1 MHREMVNETVMPLV
15 RGFAHY
21 GGLTWCLSV
30 VGMGLVAAGQLRL
43 AGLAWFGLG
52 AGAVGVAFAR
62 ATDKKQLKFENV
74 RRQLNEEEIDFLF
87 GHLPYLA
94 LGLLTLWRCDRRKR

>member
-1 MHREMVNETVMPLV
+1 MPIV
-15 RGFAHY
+15 RSFAHY
-21 GGLTWCLSV
+21 GGLTWCLSFG
-30 VGMGLVAAGQLRL
+30 GMLLAAFGQRRL

-62 ATDKKQLKFENV
+62 VTDKKELRFENV

-94 LGLLTLWRCDRRKR
+94 LGLVTLLDTRSKRDALI